1 MQFDSPPSVWTSYA
15 RALSAQRPV
24 QLPEGAVLPRIEARL
39 TEVRT
44 DAARLARYRELCAV
58 QGDPSH
64 LPIAFPHLLATPI
77 HLALLSS
84 TAFPLRLLGL
94 VHVANVIEQ
103 PRPIEVGQGGEMLTW
118 LEGYRDTVRGQE
130 FDLETEW
137 RDRGVLLWRETC
149 TFLARR
155 RSGGRDAPRVRPASE
170 PQDSGPVVTSGFRA
184 AAGLGRSY
192 GRLSGDWNPIHLA
205 DVTARVFGFRAAI
218 AHGMWSL
225 ARCAAELPAER
236 LAGAV
241 RYAVEFRQP
250 VLLPA
255 WVTLQYRADPAGLHF
270 TLRDAQAER
279 VHLRGDLRTLGP

>member
-1 MQFDSPPSVWTSYA
+1 M
-15 RALSAQRPV
+15 
-24 QLPEGAVLPRIEARL
+24 PEGTVLPRIEACL
-39 TEVRT
+39 APVRV
-44 DAARLARYRELCAV
+44 DVAHLARYRELCAT
-58 QGDPSH
+58 QGDPSW

-84 TAFPLRLLGL
+84 GGFPLRLLGL

-103 PRPIEVGQGGEMLTW
+103 PRPVEVGQGGEMVTW
-118 LEGYRDTVRGQE
+118 LDGYRDTARGQE

-155 RSGGRDAPRVRPASE
+155 RAGGRDSPRQRPAEE
-170 PQDSGPVVTSGFRA
+170 PQDTGPVVTSGFRA
-184 AAGLGRSY
+184 PAGLGRSY
-192 GRLSGDWNPIHLA
+192 GRVSGDWNPIHLA
-205 DVTARVFGFRAAI
+205 DVTARAFGFRAAI
-218 AHGMWSL
+218 AHGMWAL

-241 RYAVEFRQP
+241 RYAVDFRLP

-255 WVTLQYRADPAGLHF
+255 WVTLQRWEDPSGLHF

-279 VHLRGDLRTLGP
+279 VHLKGQLRTLGP